1 MSDFRPFRGL
11 RFAAEAGP
19 RLAPPYDVIAPE
31 ERESL
36 AEEPEN
42 IVHLTL
48 PPGTTGQRDY
58 DSACTTLE
66 RWIADGVLRREARE
80 CLYVLRESTPEG
92 RVRRG
97 FIGALRLADYEE
109 RIVLPHERTLPAAK
123 RDRLLLTRAVRANLE
138 PLFFLYE
145 DRDAKLD
152 EALDAACAST
162 ALCRASGPGGTG
174 LELYALEDRA
184 HLDAVRAFLADL
196 PVVIADGHHRYETA
210 LAYRREQ
217 ETGEGAGCDST
228 LAFFANLY
236 AKGSLLLPIHRV
248 VQKGTSPDAA
258 TWEAKLPGFRQ
269 ETAEIDADGG
279 NIPELLEA
287 HLGPRAGHPAFAADD
302 GSATLRIFW
311 RDDLLGDE
319 LMVRII
325 ERDVLG
331 GVFGLDEQDIRK
343 GAVSFPKSSPRAAE
357 EVRKGT
363 GVVALYLNPLDPDDV
378 FRVTQAGER
387 MPQKSTFFSPK
398 VPTGLV
404 FRVHQSQEGFG

>member
-31 ERESL
+31 ERERL

-48 PPGTTGQRDY
+48 PPGPTGQRDY

-80 CLYVLRESTPEG
+80 CLYVLRESTPER

-152 EALDAACAST
+152 EALDTACAST

-196 PVVIADGHHRYETA
+196 PVVLADGHHRYETMRS
-210 LAYRREQ
+210 YRDECR
-217 ETGEGAGCDST
+217 EGAGYAGADAGPEFVMAY
-228 LAFFANLY
+228 LVNAFDP
-236 AKGSLLLPIHRV
+236 GSAVQAIHRV
-248 VQKGTSPDAA
+248 LRGEVAGLEPVLASHGFEHEVLAEVDAA
-258 TWEAKLPGFRQ
+258 GVLAQLAALAPDRHAFVFALPGGELRLAQ
-269 ETAEIDADGG
+269 RARGERLDVEVLHD
-279 NIPELLEA
+279 ELLPA
-287 HLGPRAGHPAFAADD
+287 LGGELGFDARPARLLE
-302 GSATLRIFW
+302 TLREGDASLGI
-311 RDDLLGDE
+311 LLH
-319 LMVRII
+319 
-325 ERDVLG
+325 
-331 GVFGLDEQDIRK
+331 
-343 GAVSFPKSSPRAAE
+343 
-357 EVRKGT
+357 
-363 GVVALYLNPLDPDDV
+363 PLDPDGL
-378 FRVTQAGER
+378 FRVVQAGVLLPE
-387 MPQKSTFFSPK
+387 KSTFFTPK
-398 VPTGLV
+398 IPSGLV
-404 FRVHQSQEGFG
+404 VRDF